1 MVNPSNQPAN
11 IKRCRSLTQI
21 GHVAETPTRKSSAK
35 VSHKVYRGRLSLGRG
50 GASAARSNRKKSK
63 SNYSYLHVDD
73 DDDEY
78 YSSVANEPVD
88 QRPGS
93 SFGFRCLAVVERG
106 SSSSSSA
113 TDFSKG
119 AAGDTIFPDVAED
132 ERKNLYRDLDNFL
145 CADRYMTSKLTMAN
159 NPGRTEQTFTIGSR
173 KEQHRYGDVLWLIL
187 RAYFSGREV
196 TGGQDATF
204 EVDAMVFAKREE
216 RSGILDEIMR
226 YTAIPVNPERH
237 DRLEMN
243 YITHLQTTR
252 KEVTDLLAR
261 YDKYQSLF
269 PHSKAM
275 EEDCS
280 KRKGAIFKNQLLEK
294 VTLLITWLNT
304 LEDLASKIEQL
315 GAVFEVSRVHEGE
328 KHWPRP
334 LRSTSWSVGLRD
346 ARPVF
351 EAFVKRS
358 LQVRGMKRIVARVWE
373 LCERSVMKTAI
384 LLQPPIASYAHAASR
399 ERTMLRLTSV
409 QMEMY
414 SEMFSYTLT
423 SEKATAIHLPS
434 IGPMFI
440 FVLGVRLELAREW
453 LSVRSKWEVPE
464 EAEMD
469 ILTMDTLIEDCR
481 DCVDEAVKAKL
492 FFLDVIQ
499 SICPKGKKGKL
510 CTYDFDA
517 TLKDVFEK
525 YLGYVE
531 RWCDSV
537 ALSGDLG
544 RLFSRI
550 EEEWRT
556 AFQCSLHIHSGL
568 DMLASSFCSILPHL
582 LNELVVKFWQ
592 QSMSN
597 ISDKHGLRESDE
609 ERSFEGSDNGYDSQT
624 REQTTM
630 FDAFRAYNSVIREV
644 KERSGRLVA
653 LLRGALADLHD
664 AAGYVMTQP
673 LEDVLSALRPD
684 HCMVDFGEECIA
696 VCVFVDSASA
706 DKALAQDLITALAEG
721 RIPDNGRLVV
731 IPKPEWQ
738 WNYRRVKLTLEE
750 NVLENIH
757 YLRTDVVC
765 AIGADCKLEKRYQ
778 GMFELV
784 LPSCSSHY
792 NVDREL
798 RKLAEAFLDLS
809 ATLSRGITTLCC
821 DVRQK
826 YNSMK
831 MRDSVHWTLTQ
842 AFNFAFQLHREVC
855 RYVGDSYMTDFGSQL
870 ASHGLD
876 VIHQWK
882 ELVTFMKPQ
891 PSPHIPLWASHAFNF
906 IHFLTD
912 PKFTEC
918 LMDCEFQVLKADV
931 EECKKLVLGD
941 KAAVTL
947 LPRSRSST
955 TSSPKT
961 PDDVAAKLN
970 KASIVSRRA
979 RLEAAAR
986 ETDRAVAKR
995 SAYRMGRVVTRKREE
1010 FRIENYT
1017 DSSKTAPFKYEILEK
1032 LAGGTYGTVYKALN
1046 VDAQCVIAVKVI
1058 RVNRDVMK
1066 ILQGEVH
1073 IFRNLSH
1080 KNLVKYYG
1088 CEVRQDEVLIMMEYC
1103 SEGTLE
1109 KICREGLDEELVR
1122 RYTNSLLRAVAYMH
1136 SQKVVHRDIKPAN
1149 IFLDLQCVLKL
1160 GDFGCS
1166 VRLHDQ
1172 ATVYGEIAE
1181 YAGTVQYMAPEVLT
1195 FGGMAE
1201 DGKYRGYGRAV
1212 DIWSIGC
1219 VVLEMSTGRRPW
1231 PDLHPLQITMR
1242 VGQGGK
1248 PAYPVPVRTVLKD
1261 FLNSCF
1267 VFDPDERKSAEQL
1280 LQHPFANIHVDAD
1293 SVLHSVRTRTTPVA
1307 ENGDRVQHNSH
1318 LINDSNI
1325 DCTNGSESSG
1335 CNSLSR

>member
-1 MVNPSNQPAN
+1 MRFEIWDRVGVAIVDLAAVLLDLNKNQKLQF
-11 IKRCRSLTQI
+11 I
-21 GHVAETPTRKSSAK
+21 SA
-35 VSHKVYRGRLSLGRG
+35 
-50 GASAARSNRKKSK
+50 NRKKSK

-78 YSSVANEPVD
+78 YSSIANEPID

-294 VTLLITWLNT
+294 
-304 LEDLASKIEQL
+304 L

-358 LQVRGMKRIVARVWE
+358 LQVR
-373 LCERSVMKTAI
+373 
-384 LLQPPIASYAHAASR
+384 
-399 ERTMLRLTSV
+399 
-409 QMEMY
+409 MEMY

-453 LSVRSKWEVPE
+453 LSVR
-464 EAEMD
+464 
-469 ILTMDTLIEDCR
+469 
-481 DCVDEAVKAKL
+481 AKL

-568 DMLASSFCSILPHL
+568 DMLASTFCSILPHL

-630 FDAFRAYNSVIREV
+630 FDAFRAYNSVIREARFV

-731 IPKPEWQ
+731 IPKPECRQVQSWQ

-798 RKLAEAFLDLS
+798 RKLA
-809 ATLSRGITTLCC
+809 
-821 DVRQK
+821 
-826 YNSMK
+826 
-831 MRDSVHWTLTQ
+831 
-842 AFNFAFQLHREVC
+842 
-855 RYVGDSYMTDFGSQL
+855 VG
-870 ASHGLD
+870 
-876 VIHQWK
+876 
-882 ELVTFMKPQ
+882 
-891 PSPHIPLWASHAFNF
+891 
-906 IHFLTD
+906 
-912 PKFTEC
+912 
-918 LMDCEFQVLKADV
+918 
-931 EECKKLVLGD
+931 
-941 KAAVTL
+941 
-947 LPRSRSST
+947 
-955 TSSPKT
+955 
-961 PDDVAAKLN
+961 
-970 KASIVSRRA
+970 
-979 RLEAAAR
+979 
-986 ETDRAVAKR
+986 
-995 SAYRMGRVVTRKREE
+995 
-1010 FRIENYT
+1010 
-1017 DSSKTAPFKYEILEK
+1017 
-1032 LAGGTYGTVYKALN
+1032 
-1046 VDAQCVIAVKVI
+1046 
-1058 RVNRDVMK
+1058 
-1066 ILQGEVH
+1066 
-1073 IFRNLSH
+1073 
-1080 KNLVKYYG
+1080 
-1088 CEVRQDEVLIMMEYC
+1088 
-1103 SEGTLE
+1103 
-1109 KICREGLDEELVR
+1109 
-1122 RYTNSLLRAVAYMH
+1122 
-1136 SQKVVHRDIKPAN
+1136 
-1149 IFLDLQCVLKL
+1149 
-1160 GDFGCS
+1160 
-1166 VRLHDQ
+1166 
-1172 ATVYGEIAE
+1172 
-1181 YAGTVQYMAPEVLT
+1181 
-1195 FGGMAE
+1195 
-1201 DGKYRGYGRAV
+1201 
-1212 DIWSIGC
+1212 
-1219 VVLEMSTGRRPW
+1219 
-1231 PDLHPLQITMR
+1231 
-1242 VGQGGK
+1242 
-1248 PAYPVPVRTVLKD
+1248 
-1261 FLNSCF
+1261 
-1267 VFDPDERKSAEQL
+1267 
-1280 LQHPFANIHVDAD
+1280 
-1293 SVLHSVRTRTTPVA
+1293 
-1307 ENGDRVQHNSH
+1307 
-1318 LINDSNI
+1318 
-1325 DCTNGSESSG
+1325 
-1335 CNSLSR
+1335 